1 MTEKITQS
9 THAQHVRAMVHSLA
23 PEADPSGVELM
34 RLIRAA
40 ANQYDALI
48 DERLR
53 DAGLSGPRWGLLLRL
68 VAHEHH
74 EGPAG
79 MTPTELS
86 RCQNVSKNTIST
98 LLGSLEAQGLVTRDL
113 DLDDKRVFRIRL
125 TEEGRSLVR
134 ATAPAHVSYLN
145 RLVAGLNPEERE
157 QLADLL
163 ERLIASMTRATQAY
177 RATRQELLD

>member
-1 MTEKITQS
+1 MTEQIS
-9 THAQHVRAMVHSLA
+9 RFTHAQHVRAMVNNLA
-23 PEADPSGVELM
+23 PGADPAGVELM

-68 VAHEHH
+68 IAHEHH

-113 DLDDKRVFRIRL
+113 DPNDKRVFRIRL

-134 ATAPAHVSYLN
+134 TTAPAHVSNLN
-145 RLVAGLNPEERE
+145 RLIAGLSPQERA

-163 ERLIASMTRATQAY
+163 EKLITSMTRAA
-177 RATRQELLD
+177 QELDATPVELSH

>member
-1 MTEKITQS
+1 MTKKVTQS

-86 RCQNVSKNTIST
+86 RCQNVSKNTISA
-98 LLGSLEAQGLVTRDL
+98 LLSSLETQGLVTRDL
-113 DLDDKRVFRIRL
+113 DSDDKRVFRIRL

-163 ERLIASMTRATQAY
+163 ERLIASMTRATQ
-177 RATRQELLD
+177 ELEGTPAELPY